1 MRHVRPQPRIFRRQA
16 IPVVFGMLACA
27 IGTNVSAQIVTAPV
41 LSITQETFA
50 EVTRPEVCWQTIIT
64 AHEKALSE
72 QKKTPWLVKNWQPL
86 LGAVMGGAI
95 AFKFTGNYGEASQKW
110 KWPTV
115 AGGAVVGAVAGPGA
129 TAGGYGMGVL
139 AYSLWPASIPMT
151 AGFTLLGGVLGKL
164 AWDLIFPPNKDLQ
177 APQPGQFLANQNFY
191 LETTCT
197 KPERVQYRQAAYL
210 ITYTHQGKKQ
220 TARVKYYPGARVELT
235 SAGRPVYEVSQA
247 R

>member
-1 MRHVRPQPRIFRRQA
+1 MQNLRSHQRKICKQA
-16 IPVVFGMLACA
+16 IHIVFASLAMLL
-27 IGTNVSAQIVTAPV
+27 GTHALAQAVTAPV
-41 LSITQETFA
+41 LSVTQETFA
-50 EVTRPEVCWQTIIT
+50 EVTRPEVCWQSIIT
-64 AHEKALSE
+64 AQEKALSE
-72 QKKTPWLVKNWQPL
+72 QKNTPWLIKNWQPL

-95 AFKFTGNYGEASQKW
+95 GLKFTGNYGESSQKW
-110 KWPTV
+110 KLPTV

-139 AYSLWPASIPMT
+139 ANSLWPASLPMT
-151 AGFTLLGGVLGKL
+151 AGFTLVGGILGKL
-164 AWDLIFPPNKDLQ
+164 VWELIFPPNKDLQ
-177 APQPGQFLANQNFY
+177 TPEPGQFLTNQIFY

-197 KPERVQYRQAAYL
+197 KPERIQYRQAAYL

-235 SAGRPVYEVSQA
+235 AAGRPVYEVSQA